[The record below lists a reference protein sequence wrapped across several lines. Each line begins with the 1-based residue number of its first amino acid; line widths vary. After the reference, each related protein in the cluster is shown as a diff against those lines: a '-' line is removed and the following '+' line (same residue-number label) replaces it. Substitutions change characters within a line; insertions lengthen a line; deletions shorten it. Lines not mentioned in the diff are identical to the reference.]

1 MNNNHERW
9 QSLLFI
15 VGSIV
20 LSASAQ
26 LLMKAGMLEL
36 DEIGFKQAISDAFP
50 IMPLL
55 LLTFAWVAVGLL
67 LYAISLLFWLAAL
80 ARYELSL
87 AYPLLSLSYVLVYF
101 GAVMWP
107 RLNETV
113 SFSKTLGILLIL
125 AGVFMV
131 TRQDNDNPRE

>member
-36 DEIGFKQAISDAFP
+36 DEIGFKQALSDAFP

-67 LYAISLLFWLAAL
+67 LYSISLLFWLAAL